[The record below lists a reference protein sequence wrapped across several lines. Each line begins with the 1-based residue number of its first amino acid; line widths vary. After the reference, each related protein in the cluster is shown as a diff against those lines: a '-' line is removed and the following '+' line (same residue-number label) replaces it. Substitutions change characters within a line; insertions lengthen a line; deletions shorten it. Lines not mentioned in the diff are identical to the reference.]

1 MSFPRF
7 SINDGIRKEAI
18 LMEFRENVIKILVD
32 KAAKMFKL
40 DPSTLGPETKFK
52 DDLGCKSAHIVQ
64 FTTTL
69 EDEFDVE
76 VPYMEFNRKATFADA
91 AEYIAELCD
100 E

>member
-1 MSFPRF
+1 
-7 SINDGIRKEAI
+7 
-18 LMEFRENVIKILVD
+18 MEFREQVIQILVE
-32 KAAKMFKL
+32 KAAKMFGL
-40 DPSTLGPETKFK
+40 DPSTLGPDTKFK
-52 DDLGCKSAHIVQ
+52 DDLGCKSANIVQ

-69 EDEFDVE
+69 EDEFDIE

>member
-1 MSFPRF
+1 
-7 SINDGIRKEAI
+7 
-18 LMEFRENVIKILVD
+18 MEFREEVIQILID
-32 KAAKMFKL
+32 RAAKMFGL
-40 DPSTLGPETKFK
+40 DPSTLGPETRFK
-52 DDLGCKSAHIVQ
+52 EDLQCKSANIVQ
-64 FTTTL
+64 FTTSL

>member
-1 MSFPRF
+1 
-7 SINDGIRKEAI
+7 
-18 LMEFRENVIKILVD
+18 MEFREEVIQILID
-32 KAAKMFKL
+32 RAAKMFGL
-40 DPSTLGPETKFK
+40 DPSTLGPETRFK
-52 DDLGCKSAHIVQ
+52 EDLQCKSANIVQ

-69 EDEFDVE
+69 EFDVE